1 MNTKDSWLRCI
12 MGVCIARPLNAI
24 GVTQKTVITVR
35 LVIGLLAAL
44 GLALGP
50 TWFSVAA
57 GLFLIGVFLQRAD
70 AEFCLLADEVN
81 SVSDRYAYNTNNI
94 CNALAFLG
102 LGVGLRFSEFGLLA
116 IVMGLIAGIAAVA
129 FPWLIKRLEIIDGK
143 RSAEFDGVAGVD
155 ADDLLLLVPFALW
168 MGWAEAL
175 LVVAAF
181 GGSALVGAMYV
192 MHYRK
197 FSSE

>member
-1 MNTKDSWLRCI
+1 

-50 TWFSVAA
+50 TWFAVAA

-70 AEFCLLADEVN
+70 AEFSLLVDEID
-81 SVSDRYAYNTNNI
+81 SVSDRYAYNSNNL
-94 CNALAFLG
+94 CNALTFLG

-116 IVMGLIAGIAAVA
+116 ILMGLFAGIAAVA

-175 LVVAAF
+175 LVVAAV